1 MKKSTRAA
9 RMERRHKK
17 FGNASLSLVSLMDIF
32 TILVFFLLF
41 NSSGDHQLPNAKTI
55 QLPESISEEK
65 PKENLVIMVSA
76 NDVIVSGRRIVST
89 EAVIANTQ
97 GPIVPLK
104 NYLDQLSETYWD
116 TEAVES
122 EEGLEVTLLADKAVP
137 YKVLRK
143 IMQTLSDTP
152 YRQISLA
159 VNQKAVGDANQ

>member
-1 MKKSTRAA
+1 MKKSQRAA
-9 RMERRHKK
+9 RMDRRHKR

-55 QLPESISEEK
+55 KLPESVAEEK
-65 PKENLVIMVSA
+65 PKENLVILVSA
-76 NDVIVSGRRIVST
+76 NDVIVSGRRIIST
-89 EAVIANTQ
+89 NDLLAIEQA
-97 GPIVPLK
+97 PIEPLRG
-104 NYLDQLSETYWD
+104 YLMTLSETHWD
-116 TEAVES
+116 KEEVES

-137 YKVLRK
+137 YKVLRM

-159 VNQKAVGDANQ
+159 VSQKAAGETNE

>member
-1 MKKSTRAA
+1 MKKSQRAA
-9 RMERRHKK
+9 RMDRRHKR
-17 FGNASLSLVSLMDIF
+17 FGTASLSLVSLMDIF

-55 QLPESISEEK
+55 KLPESVAEEK

-76 NDVIVSGRRIVST
+76 DDVIVSGRRIIST
-89 EAVIANTQ
+89 SELLAIEQAPVE
-97 GPIVPLK
+97 PLRA
-104 NYLDQLSETYWD
+104 YLMTLSATHWD
-116 TEAVES
+116 KEEVES

-137 YKVLRK
+137 YKVLRM

-159 VNQKAVGDANQ
+159 VSQKAAGETTE